1 MFHWPSRRRPRQYS
15 LDYIAIVATKA
26 LNCRRR
32 RPVDIA
38 IPDLGDRAGD
48 FEDELERR
56 RFVLHE
62 TRLDVLHQILVQPD
76 GVLSVEE
83 LAYRNPEES
92 EENLRYHLRQLVERD
107 VVEKHPVAR
116 DQDLDDPPTTFYAVT
131 SDGIDLL
138 KAVSMYEEAAVWR
151 SVYEQMERTDRIAA
165 IEELATRPEVDYEAR
180 GGTVED

>member
-92 EENLRYHLRQLVERD
+92 EENLRQLVERD
-107 VVEKHPVAR
+107 VVEKIPVAR
-116 DQDLDDPPTTFYAVT
+116 AQDLDDPPTTFYAVT
-131 SDGIDLL
+131 GEGIDLL
-138 KAVSMYEEAAVWR
+138 KAVSMYEEAAVWH
-151 SVYEQMERTDRIAA
+151 SVYDQMGRTQRIEA
-165 IEELATRPEVDYEAR
+165 IENRATRPEVDYEAR
-180 GGTVED
+180 GGTAED